1 MWSSVQ
7 RPVIASLS
15 RLQRR
20 AQLTDVAGD
29 DGVRVRSIPLA
40 ARYVADPV
48 NDSLC
53 ADPMAWEL
61 RTQED
66 DLIVSVVVTH
76 APSPDVAASTRRTR
90 SAAVG
95 TSSVGPILSLH
106 GHQNQ
111 SAWASTVSASIGICG
126 LRTASHGS
134 PPSGA
139 INCASRP

>member
-40 ARYVADPV
+40 ARYIADPV
-48 NDSLC
+48 NDGLC

-66 DLIVSVVVTH
+66 DLIVGVVVTH
-76 APSPDVAASTRRTR
+76 APSPDVAVSAWRTR
-90 SAAVG
+90 SAAAG
-95 TSSVGPILSLH
+95 TSAAGAILFLH

-111 SAWASTVSASIGICG
+111 LAWASTVSASIGTCG

-134 PPSGA
+134 RPSGA
-139 INCASRP
+139 VKFAS